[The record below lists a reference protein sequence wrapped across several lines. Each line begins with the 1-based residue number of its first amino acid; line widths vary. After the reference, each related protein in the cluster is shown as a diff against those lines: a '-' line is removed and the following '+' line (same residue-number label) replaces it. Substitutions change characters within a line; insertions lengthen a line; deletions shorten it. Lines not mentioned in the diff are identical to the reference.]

1 MTNPETSVSS
11 HWELIIYLESNLMT
25 IREDALAGRTTDL
38 FEKCAANENMDVE
51 TLMAGVADGSIA
63 ITRNRHH
70 DFEKIMAI
78 GWGTRT
84 KVNANIG
91 SSRDI
96 SNLDEELEK
105 LRVAVKAGADS
116 VMDLSMGGDLDEVRR
131 GILAECP
138 VPLGTVPIYQAV
150 AETVEQQQKDIVEVT
165 EDHIFRTI
173 EKQAMD
179 GVDFMTLHCGITR
192 HLQQRMMHQKR
203 LMGVVSRG
211 GSFLLEWMSHHR
223 KENPLYEYFDDLL
236 AILKEHE
243 VTLSLGDGI
252 RPGCLDDA
260 TDRNQVQELIHLGE
274 LTERAWAA
282 GVQVIIEGPGHM
294 PMDQITANVLLQKQ
308 MCKGAPFYVLGP
320 LVTDIAPGYDHITG
334 AIGGA
339 IAAAAG
345 ADYLCYVT
353 PAEHLKLPGID
364 DVHEG
369 VIASKIAAH
378 AADLVKGIPGARE
391 RDREMARRR
400 NNLDWKGQIEL
411 SIDPDKAA
419 RFRREGQSD
428 KGLTCSMCG
437 SYCAIQVFNRSQ
449 HNLEKELG
457 NGGCGSNCGQ
467 NT

>member
-1 MTNPETSVSS
+1 MS
-11 HWELIIYLESNLMT
+11 
-25 IREDALAGRTTDL
+25 IREDALAGRETDL
-38 FEKCAANENMDVE
+38 LRCCAENESMEVGA
-51 TLMAGVADGSIA
+51 LAAGVAAGVIA
-63 ITRNRHH
+63 VPRNCHH
-70 DFEKIMAI
+70 NFAKIMAI
-78 GWGTRT
+78 GKGTAT
-84 KVNANIG
+84 KINANIG

-96 SNLDEELEK
+96 ANLGEELEK
-105 LRVAVKAGADS
+105 LRVAVKAGADT
-116 VMDLSMGGDLDEVRR
+116 VMDLSMGGDLDQVRR
-131 GILAECP
+131 GILANCA

-150 AETVEQQQKDIVEVT
+150 AETVEQQGKELVEVT
-165 EDHIFRTI
+165 VDHMFKTI

-179 GVDFMTLHCGITR
+179 GVDFMTIHCGITR
-192 HLQQRMMHQKR
+192 HLQERMHRQKR
-203 LMGVVSRG
+203 IMGVVSRG

-223 KENPLYEYFDDLL
+223 KENPFYEHFDDLL

-252 RPGCLDDA
+252 RPGCLADA

-282 GVQVIIEGPGHM
+282 GVQVIVEGPGHM
-294 PMDQITANVLLQKQ
+294 PMDQITANVLLQKK

-339 IAAAAG
+339 IAGAAG

-353 PAEHLKLPGID
+353 PAEHLKLPDID

-378 AADLVKGIPGARE
+378 AADIAKGLPGALA
-391 RDREMARRR
+391 RDNQMAVRR
-400 NNLDWKGQIEL
+400 NRLDWKGQIEL
-411 SIDPDKAA
+411 SLDPEKAA
-419 RFRREGQSD
+419 RFREEGLSN
-428 KGLTCSMCG
+428 KGPTCSMCG

-449 HNLEKELG
+449 HNLEKEQSHAG
-457 NGGCGSNCGQ
+457 CNGRGR
-467 NT
+467 

>member
-1 MTNPETSVSS
+1 MS
-11 HWELIIYLESNLMT
+11 
-25 IREDALAGRTTDL
+25 IRNDALAGKKTRL
-38 FEKCAANENMDVE
+38 LRACAKNESITVE
-51 TLMAGVADGSIA
+51 ALMAGVAGGTIA
-63 ITRNRHH
+63 VPRNIHH
-70 DFEKIMAI
+70 DFPGVMAI
-78 GWGTRT
+78 GKGTRT

-91 SSRDI
+91 SSKDI

-105 LRVAVKAGADS
+105 LKTAVDAGTDTI
-116 VMDLSMGGDLDEVRR
+116 MDLSMGGDLDAVRR
-131 GILAECP
+131 GILAQCP

-150 AETVEQQQKDIVEVT
+150 AETVDRQGRDLVDVT
-165 EDHIFRTI
+165 VDHIFKTI

-179 GVDFMTLHCGITR
+179 GVDFMTIHCGITR
-192 HLQQRMMHQKR
+192 DLQERLLRQKR
-203 LMGVVSRG
+203 IMGVVSRG
-211 GSFLLEWMSHHR
+211 GSFLLEWMSYHK
-223 KENPLYEYFDDLL
+223 KENPLYEHFDDLL

-252 RPGCLDDA
+252 RPGCLADA
-260 TDRNQVQELIHLGE
+260 TDRSQVGELIHLGE

-294 PMDQITANVLLQKQ
+294 PMDQIAANVLLQKK

-353 PAEHLKLPGID
+353 PAEHLKLPNID

-369 VIASKIAAH
+369 VIASRIAAH
-378 AADLVKGIPGARE
+378 AADIVKELPGAID
-391 RDREMARRR
+391 RDNKMAVKR
-400 NNLDWKGQIEL
+400 NRLDWKGQIDL
-411 SIDPDKAA
+411 SIDPAKAA
-419 RFRREGQSD
+419 RFREEGLSD
-428 KGLTCSMCG
+428 KGPTCSMCG

-449 HNLEKELG
+449 HNLEKELD
-457 NGGCGSNCGQ
+457 NGGCNRSSR
-467 NT
+467 

>member
-1 MTNPETSVSS
+1 
-11 HWELIIYLESNLMT
+11 MT
-25 IREDALAGRTTDL
+25 IREDALSGESTGL
-38 FEKCAANENMDVE
+38 FEKCAAQECVDVK
-51 TLMAGVADGSIA
+51 TLMTGVAEGTIA
-63 ITRNRHH
+63 IPKNIHH
-70 DFEKIMAI
+70 DFDKVMAI
-78 GWGTRT
+78 GKGLTT
-84 KVNANIG
+84 KINANIG

-96 SNLDEELEK
+96 ASLNEELDK
-105 LRVAVKAGADS
+105 LKTAVDAGTDT

-131 GILAECP
+131 GILQNCP

-150 AETVEQQQKDIVEVT
+150 AETVEQQGREIVEVT
-165 EDHIFRTI
+165 VDHIFKTI

-179 GVDFMTLHCGITR
+179 GVDFMTIHCGITR
-192 HLQQRMMHQKR
+192 NLQERMLRQKR
-203 LMGVVSRG
+203 VMGVVSRG
-211 GSFLLEWMSHHR
+211 GSFLLEWMSHHK
-223 KENPLYEYFDDLL
+223 KENPLYEHFDDLL

-252 RPGCLDDA
+252 RPGCLADA
-260 TDRNQVQELIHLGE
+260 TDRNQVQELVHLGE
-274 LTERAWAA
+274 LTERAWQA

-353 PAEHLKLPGID
+353 PAEHLKLPGIE

-378 AADLVKGIPGARE
+378 AADIAKGIPGALA
-391 RDREMARRR
+391 RDNEMAVRR
-400 NNLDWKGQIEL
+400 NRLDWKGQIEM
-411 SIDPDKAA
+411 SIDPVKAA
-419 RFRREGQSD
+419 RFREEGQSA
-428 KGLTCSMCG
+428 KGPTCSMCG

-449 HNLEKELG
+449 HNLEKEIR
-457 NGGCGSNCGQ
+457 NAGCSSSQ
-467 NT
+467 